1 MDTQRLILFFVFS
14 FSLLLLW
21 DAWQKENRPPV
32 AATAQSAQTGATQT
46 AVPSPSVPAQAAPAP
61 QQKAGDAIPPSGPAA
76 AKHEIVKVKTDSV
89 IADIDL
95 QGGDIVRLELL
106 KQKDTLD
113 DKSNFVLFAPE
124 HHYAAQSGL
133 IGPGLPTHK
142 STYRV
147 NAREYALTDGKDT
160 LQVRLEAEGTEGVKT
175 AKILTF
181 HRASYVIDV
190 THEIVNGGASP
201 LAAHAYF
208 QFLRDGSPPSGDPKM
223 VSTYTGAAIYTEQE
237 KFKKLAFSDLD
248 KDKASFPKSAA
259 DGWVAMLQHYF
270 VAAWLPKEGTQR
282 EYYAKLLPDKLY
294 SVGVILPVAAIAP
307 NASGSVS
314 VSLYS
319 GPQEQAEL
327 KSIAPGL
334 DLTVD
339 YGWLTVV
346 AAPLFWLLQFLHQWV
361 GNWGVAII
369 LLTVL
374 IKAAFFPL
382 SAASYKSMAK
392 MKLVT
397 PRMTKLREQYGNDRA
412 RLNQAMMELYKTEKI
427 NPLGG
432 CLPIVVQIPVFISL
446 YWVLLASVELRHAS
460 WFWIHDLAAPDAMF
474 TIPGIDMPVGVLPIV
489 MMITMIFQTKMNPTP
504 PDPVQAKVMMIMP
517 FAFGFMFFF
526 FPAGLVLYWVV
537 NNVLSIAQQWQITRM
552 IEGGKDSARR

>member
-21 DAWQKENRPPV
+21 DAWQKEHRPPV
-32 AATAQSAQTGATQT
+32 PTIAQSVLQGTAQAP
-46 AVPSPSVPAQAAPAP
+46 VPNPSPPAQSMPGP
-61 QQKAGDAIPPSGPAA
+61 QQKPGDAIPSTSTAQGR
-76 AKHEIVKVKTDSV
+76 HEKLRVRTDNL

-95 QGGDIVRLELL
+95 RGGDIVRLEFL

-113 DKSNFVLFAPE
+113 ENANFVLLTPE
-124 HHYAAQSGL
+124 HRYAAQSGL
-133 IGPGLPTHK
+133 VGPGLPTHK
-142 STYRV
+142 TVYSAE
-147 NAREYALTDGKDT
+147 AREYALTDGQNE
-160 LQVRLEAEGTEGVKT
+160 LQVRMQAAGPEGVKT
-175 AKILTF
+175 VKMITF
-181 HRASYVIDV
+181 HRASYVIDFS
-190 THEIVNGGASP
+190 HEVVNASAAP

-208 QFLRDGSPPSGDPKM
+208 QLLRDGKAPPGDSAM
-223 VSTYTGAAIYTEQE
+223 LNTYTGAAIYTEQE
-237 KFKKLAFSDLD
+237 KFQKLAFGDLD
-248 KDKASFPKSAA
+248 KGKASFPKTS
-259 DGWVAMLQHYF
+259 DNGWVAMLQHYF
-270 VAAWLPKEGTQR
+270 VSAWLPKEKTPR
-282 EYYAKLLPDKLY
+282 EYYAKRLEDNLY
-294 SVGVILPVAAIAP
+294 SVGVILPMAPIAP

-314 VSLYS
+314 ASLYA
-319 GPQEQAEL
+319 GPQEQDAL

-346 AAPLFWLLQFLHQWV
+346 AAPLFWLLQFLYKWV
-361 GNWGVAII
+361 ANWGLAII
-369 LLTVL
+369 LLTVI
-374 IKAAFFPL
+374 IKAVFFPL

-446 YWVLLASVELRHAS
+446 YWVLLASVELRHAP
-460 WFWIHDLAAPDAMF
+460 FYLWIHDLAAQDPYY
-474 TIPGIDMPVGVLPIV
+474 VLPLL
-489 MMITMIFQTKMNPTP
+489 MMGSMVIQTKLNPVP

-517 FAFGFMFFF
+517 FAFGVMFFF
-526 FPAGLVLYWVV
+526 FPAGLVPYWLV
-537 NNVLSIAQQWQITRM
+537 NNILSIAQQWQITRM
-552 IEGGKDSARR
+552 IGDGKSPARR